1 MRGTFED
8 VPLAGNGPCV
18 LGALFVAC
26 GLAVDGARGG
36 YQEDS
41 GSGTRGPA
49 ARFFMSIGAE
59 PCFGPHVRVFSS
71 ALAISGK
78 KGQKCAMGG
87 RGFDMYKALRGA
99 QGFMRNMNAVHI

>member
-1 MRGTFED
+1 MWD
-8 VPLAGNGPCV
+8 
-18 LGALFVAC
+18 
-26 GLAVDGARGG
+26 
-36 YQEDS
+36 Q
-41 GSGTRGPA
+41 GSRCP
-49 ARFFMSIGAE
+49 FFMSIGVE

-87 RGFDMYKALRGA
+87 RGFDMYKALGGV